1 MRYANAAKIRNGGGL
16 IRRIKVEIKMKA
28 QQQSDTD
35 SHIAISG
42 EVTVNLQSIPV
53 YSHQIL
59 ETGIKGRIIK
69 DTLHEVDTD
78 IIGNDCFLEQTGE
91 NKENP
96 PPEHLLR
103 NENGFRICG
112 IKSRARTIGPATS
125 CGKKDT

>member
-1 MRYANAAKIRNGGGL
+1 
-16 IRRIKVEIKMKA
+16 MKA

-78 IIGNDCFLEQTGE
+78 IIGNDCFLEQT
-91 NKENP
+91 P
-96 PPEHLLR
+96 
-103 NENGFRICG
+103 
-112 IKSRARTIGPATS
+112 ARTSPEKRKAVSGFAE
-125 CGKKDT
+125 

>member
-1 MRYANAAKIRNGGGL
+1 MPTPPKFSNGGGL

-96 PPEHLLR
+96 RP
-103 NENGFRICG
+103 NI
-112 IKSRARTIGPATS
+112 S
-125 CGKKDT
+125 

>member
-1 MRYANAAKIRNGGGL
+1 
-16 IRRIKVEIKMKA
+16 MKA

-42 EVTVNLQSIPV
+42 EVTVNLQSISV

-103 NENGFRICG
+103 NEKRFPDLRNKVAGTHDRSCHQLGEERYVEG
-112 IKSRARTIGPATS
+112 IVQKIGQWLYFLSVNVDGVAQ
-125 CGKKDT
+125 

>member
-1 MRYANAAKIRNGGGL
+1 
-16 IRRIKVEIKMKA
+16 MKA

-103 NENGFRICG
+103 NEKRFPDLRNKVTGTHNRSGHQLRKEGYIKRVIQYVGQWLDVFPLNVNGI
-112 IKSRARTIGPATS
+112 A
-125 CGKKDT
+125 

>member
-1 MRYANAAKIRNGGGL
+1 
-16 IRRIKVEIKMKA
+16 MKA

-69 DTLHEVDTD
+69 DTLHEVD
-78 IIGNDCFLEQTGE
+78 
-91 NKENP
+91 K
-96 PPEHLLR
+96 PE
-103 NENGFRICG
+103 RIRK
-112 IKSRARTIGPATS
+112 IPRPNIS
-125 CGKKDT
+125 